1 MNTKSLLKIFNKPG
15 FKSSLMLQ
23 FFTGGILVAL
33 TTFLVEYVSP
43 TTAAIMW
50 AFPFSL
56 IPTIFFLWRQKVP
69 LDKITSYIFSTS
81 VGLIALLLFILS
93 FSYSAKYVPYIKN
106 SKNGSLYALAIALL
120 FWSVGASFMYIFKVG
135 EWF

>member
-15 FKSSLMLQ
+15 FKRSLMLQ

-43 TTAAIMW
+43 IAAAILW

-56 IPTIFFLWRQKVP
+56 GPTIFFLWRQKVP
-69 LDKITSYIFSTS
+69 LDKITSYIYSTLF
-81 VGLIALLLFILS
+81 GLIAMFLFMIG
-93 FSYSAKYVPYIKN
+93 FGYSAKYVPYIKK
-106 SKNGSLYALAIALL
+106 SKNGALYALAIGLL
-120 FWSVGASFMYIFKVG
+120 FWSVGAIFMYIFRQKP
-135 EWF
+135 

>member
-23 FFTGGILVAL
+23 FFTGGMLVAI

-56 IPTIFFLWRQKVP
+56 IPTIFFLWHQGVS

-81 VGLIALLLFILS
+81 VGLVALLIFILS
-93 FSYSAKYVPYIKN
+93 YSYSAKYVPYIKN
-106 SKNGSLYALAIALL
+106 SKNGPLYALAIALV
-120 FWSVGASFMYIFKVG
+120 FWSMGAIVMYILNVG